1 MDRIPNN
8 DLDVTILGVDMV
20 CRVEKECPWSSY
32 QRKRSEDSSFR
43 YVLMLVQEGSYHH
56 NVENERIT
64 VTAPT
69 LILRRQG
76 LQSYC
81 NSSDM
86 LPFRYISIYF
96 RTLKEM
102 PLPASRVTL
111 SGEQLRGCE
120 EKFLMAYQLER
131 ERPFG
136 WRLRLRGIVEEVLLQ
151 VFRIYY
157 AAENGAVYPP
167 IILQGMAVIRRLLE
181 RTELSVPDVAEEC
194 HVSTTHLIR
203 LFKQYLGVT
212 PKKFMDR
219 LRVERACELLQH
231 TDKSMEEIAVAA
243 GFSEARQMRRL
254 FHEIMGVSP
263 VQYRRRM

>member
-1 MDRIPNN
+1 M
-8 DLDVTILGVDMV
+8 
-20 CRVEKECPWSSY
+20 
-32 QRKRSEDSSFR
+32 
-43 YVLMLVQEGSYHH
+43 
-56 NVENERIT
+56 
-64 VTAPT
+64 
-69 LILRRQG
+69 
-76 LQSYC
+76 
-81 NSSDM
+81 
-86 LPFRYISIYF
+86 
-96 RTLKEM
+96 
-102 PLPASRVTL
+102 
-111 SGEQLRGCE
+111 
-120 EKFLMAYQLER
+120 
-131 ERPFG
+131 
-136 WRLRLRGIVEEVLLQ
+136 LLQ

-231 TDKSMEEIAVAA
+231 TDKSMEEIAVAS

-254 FHEIMGVSP
+254 FHEIRGISP
-263 VQYRRRM
+263 MQYRRRM